1 MKRKFHTPEQI
12 VRKLRDAD
20 AVAKVKFWYEKDL
33 TLPAPNVIV
42 RAETSGDYWNIGDW
56 HDSAPITFGTT
67 WPTDEITCVSE
78 ATINSEVEYRD
89 YSAEWKYKCPDG
101 TNEWITTTTQNN
113 CRLYVV
119 LNTPTQPQSEP
130 WKGVLDIA
138 CDVAWGCDTETEA
151 MDEIWDNF
159 YNSAGGVYDTNNG
172 APFYAWQSLN
182 GNFALS
188 DPSGWLATYPSIG
201 TVNCHDMTQAEV
213 IFANA
218 LGCGTSCTYVSPFGY
233 LNCIYPI
240 GCSWTNNPFYD
251 NPDYNDS
258 PVLDGDA
265 ADDGIPNN
273 HAGRSGFFGYH
284 AFARL
289 NGWIYDAS
297 GGCVDVDFYPD
308 SGPIHFPYCYLDGD
322 DTWTNKYKDRVV
334 DDVPASTP
342 GTPVNYSFGVY

>member
-138 CDVAWGCDTETEA
+138 CDVAWGCEKQWTKYGT
-151 MDEIWDNF
+151 I
-159 YNSAGGVYDTNNG
+159 
-172 APFYAWQSLN
+172 
-182 GNFALS
+182 
-188 DPSGWLATYPSIG
+188 SIILPVG
-201 TVNCHDMTQAEV
+201 YMTQIMV
-213 IFANA
+213 PRFM
-218 LGCGTSCTYVSPFGY
+218 LGSP
-233 LNCIYPI
+233 
-240 GCSWTNNPFYD
+240 
-251 NPDYNDS
+251 
-258 PVLDGDA
+258 
-265 ADDGIPNN
+265 
-273 HAGRSGFFGYH
+273 
-284 AFARL
+284 
-289 NGWIYDAS
+289 
-297 GGCVDVDFYPD
+297 
-308 SGPIHFPYCYLDGD
+308 
-322 DTWTNKYKDRVV
+322 
-334 DDVPASTP
+334 
-342 GTPVNYSFGVY
+342 

>member
-159 YNSAGGVYDTNNG
+159 YNSAGGVYDTQYGACYYCTNG
-172 APFYAWQSLN
+172 TYGSFNLTRW
-182 GNFALS
+182 LS
-188 DPSGWLATYPSIG
+188 KYDNIE
-201 TVNCHDMTQAEV
+201 TVNCADMGKALV
-213 IFANA
+213 VFGNA
-218 LGCGTSCTYVSPFGY
+218 LGCSADYSVSLYFGY

-240 GCSWTNNPFYD
+240 GRSWTNNPFYD